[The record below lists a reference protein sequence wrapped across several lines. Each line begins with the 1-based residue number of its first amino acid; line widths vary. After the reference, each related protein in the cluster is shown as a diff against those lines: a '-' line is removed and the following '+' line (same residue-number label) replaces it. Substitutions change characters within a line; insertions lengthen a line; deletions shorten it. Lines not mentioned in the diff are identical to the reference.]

1 MSDFISWQGWKN
13 NPWEDYNDVT
23 ALVLASDYEG
33 FSLVAVEALARGI
46 PVISPPVDGI
56 SEYIVPGVNGF
67 FYGQGDSGELAMV
80 LDALA
85 GSILPAVVPENCVKS
100 VAMYEKEKVL
110 TEILDII
117 ESLIDN

>member
-1 MSDFISWQGWKN
+1 
-13 NPWEDYNDVT
+13 
-23 ALVLASDYEG
+23 
-33 FSLVAVEALARGI
+33 
-46 PVISPPVDGI
+46 
-56 SEYIVPGVNGF
+56 
-67 FYGQGDSGELAMV
+67 MV